1 VGDDLTYQ
9 KIRHP
14 PESLKQIDE
23 AKIMEIST
31 VIELVLMGLGRGAI
45 YALMA
50 LGLAL
55 IFGILNIPSFAQGE
69 FYMVGTYFSWV
80 GLMILGL
87 GPFVALLVAAF
98 ATFLLGICCER
109 VVFAPLR
116 KFGGGEWLVNVFVLT
131 LGLSVV
137 LQNVALVTAGPLYYG
152 APYFWGPGVVDLFGF
167 RISYDRLMIIVLANT
182 IILIFWGFL
191 KRTRLGRAIR
201 AVAQNATAASLTG
214 VNLGR
219 IYTITFGVGC
229 MLSGIAGALMVA
241 ILPAYPTMGIIP
253 LYKGWFVVIIAGL
266 GTIGACIP
274 IALLLGVM
282 EAVGLVVASEGWQTV
297 LYLIIICI
305 LLILKPFGIF
315 GKGEVRGIWEK

>member
-1 VGDDLTYQ
+1 
-9 KIRHP
+9 
-14 PESLKQIDE
+14 
-23 AKIMEIST
+23 MEITT

-80 GLMILGL
+80 GLMMLGL
-87 GPFVALLVAAF
+87 GPFVALLIAAL
-98 ATFLLGICCER
+98 ATFLVGICCEK
-109 VVFAPLR
+109 VIFTPLR
-116 KFGGGEWLVNVFVLT
+116 KFGREEWLVNVFVLT
-131 LGLSVV
+131 LGLSLV

-152 APYFWGPGVVDLFGF
+152 APYFWEPGTVELFGF

-182 IILIFWGFL
+182 IILIFWAFL
-191 KRTRLGRAIR
+191 KRTKLGRAIR

-214 VNLGR
+214 VNLSR
-219 IYTITFGVGC
+219 IYTITFGIGC

-253 LYKGWFVVIIAGL
+253 LYKGWFVVIVAGL
-266 GTIGACIP
+266 GTMGACIP

-282 EAVGLVVASEGWQTV
+282 EAVGLIVASEGWQSV
-297 LYLIIICI
+297 LYLIIICV

-315 GKGEVRGIWEK
+315 GKGEVRGVWEK

>member
-1 VGDDLTYQ
+1 
-9 KIRHP
+9 
-14 PESLKQIDE
+14 
-23 AKIMEIST
+23 MEVST
-31 VIELVLMGLGRGAI
+31 VVELVLMGLGRGAI

-55 IFGILNIPSFAQGE
+55 ILGILNIPSFAQGE
-69 FYMVGTYFSWV
+69 FYMVGTYFAWV
-80 GLMILGL
+80 GLSILGF
-87 GPFVALLVAAF
+87 GPFIALLIAAF
-98 ATFLLGICCER
+98 ATFLLGMSCEK
-109 VVFAPLR
+109 VIFAPLR

-131 LGLSVV
+131 LGLSLV
-137 LQNVALVTAGPLYYG
+137 LQNMALVTAGPLYYG
-152 APYFWGPGVVDLFGF
+152 APYFWGPGIVDLFGF

-182 IILIFWGFL
+182 IIFIFWVFL

-201 AVAQNATAASLTG
+201 AVAQNPTAASLTG
-214 VNLGR
+214 VNLSR

-282 EAVGLVVASEGWQTV
+282 EAVGLIVASEGWQTV

>member
-1 VGDDLTYQ
+1 
-9 KIRHP
+9 
-14 PESLKQIDE
+14 
-23 AKIMEIST
+23 MEVTT
-31 VIELVLMGLGRGAI
+31 VVELVLMGLGRGAI

-80 GLMILGL
+80 GLSILGF
-87 GPFVALLVAAF
+87 GPLIALLIAAF
-98 ATFLLGICCER
+98 ATFLLGMCCEKAI
-109 VVFAPLR
+109 FTPLR
-116 KFGGGEWLVNVFVLT
+116 KSGGGEWLVNVFVLT
-131 LGLSVV
+131 LGLSLI

-152 APYFWGPGVVDLFGF
+152 APYFWGPGILELFGF

-182 IILIFWGFL
+182 IILIFWAFL

-214 VNLGR
+214 VNLNR

-253 LYKGWFVVIIAGL
+253 LYKGWFVVIVAGL

-282 EAVGLVVASEGWQTV
+282 EAVGLVFASEGWQTV
-297 LYLIIICI
+297 IYLIIICI
-305 LLILKPFGIF
+305 LLILKPFGVF
-315 GKGEVRGIWEK
+315 GKGEVRGILEK